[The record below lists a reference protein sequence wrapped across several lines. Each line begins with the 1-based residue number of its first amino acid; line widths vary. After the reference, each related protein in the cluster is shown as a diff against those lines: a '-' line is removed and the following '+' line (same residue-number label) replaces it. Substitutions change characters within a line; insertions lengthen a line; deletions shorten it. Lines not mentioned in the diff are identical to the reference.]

1 MLQVLINIQNV
12 SINDI
17 IKYNAYIG
25 KKVYVIDVY
34 RSPIERKMSEFFE
47 KIADMHFNTTE
58 ENLNNYNV
66 NKIINRFNKL
76 FPYLANDADY
86 FKEKYNLE
94 LPENFDFE
102 KKYLLQE
109 KDNITYVKLR
119 LRDSSEWDRIL
130 EEIFDVNVVIIS
142 DYKTDNKPINRLYS
156 QFKNDYI
163 LRCTDKDV
171 NEEWLSFLDF
181 RDFDAYKKD
190 VTAFKPDYL
199 FHLGAYTDL
208 EYCEKNVEDTYL
220 TNTISVENAVYIA
233 NELNIP
239 LLYISTAGIFDGN
252 KDLYDD
258 WDQPNPL
265 GVYAR
270 SKFMG
275 ERYVVENA
283 KRFLVC
289 RAGWM
294 MGAGPNK
301 DKKFIQKLM
310 KQIKDGKKELFI
322 VDDKDGT
329 PTFTHD
335 FSKNVKALIEKEYW
349 GLYNMVCGGQTSR
362 LEVAHELLT
371 LLGLS
376 DEIKINVVN
385 SDFFKEIYF
394 AERPPCERL
403 DNRKLKLRNIN
414 LMQDWKVALKEYIDL
429 NYTAYLK

>member
-1 MLQVLINIQNV
+1 MKKKIYIAGSGGMLGEAF
-12 SINDI
+12 
-17 IKYNAYIG
+17 Y
-25 KKVYVIDVY
+25 
-34 RSPIERKMSEFFE
+34 
-47 KIADMHFNTTE
+47 T
-58 ENLNNYNV
+58 
-66 NKIINRFNKL
+66 
-76 FPYLANDADY
+76 
-86 FKEKYNLE
+86 
-94 LPENFDFE
+94 
-102 KKYLLQE
+102 
-109 KDNITYVKLR
+109 
-119 LRDSSEWDRIL
+119 
-130 EEIFDVNVVIIS
+130 
-142 DYKTDNKPINRLYS
+142 
-156 QFKNDYI
+156 QFKNEYT
-163 LRCTDKDV
+163 LKCTDKDV
-171 NEEWLSFLDF
+171 NEDWLSFLDF
-181 RDFDAYKKD
+181 RDFEAYKKD
-190 VTAFKPDYL
+190 VEAYKPDYL

-233 NELNIP
+233 NEFNIP

-270 SKFMG
+270 SKFMA

-294 MGAGPNK
+294 MGAGPKK

-310 KQIKDGKKELFI
+310 KQIKEGKKELFI

-335 FSKNVKALIEKEYW
+335 FAKNVKALIEKEYW

-362 LEVAHELLT
+362 LEVAHELLS

-376 DEIKINVVN
+376 NEIKINVVN
-385 SDFFKEIYF
+385 SDYFKEIYF

-414 LMQDWKVALKEYIDL
+414 LMQNWKVSLKEYIDL
-429 NYTAYLK
+429 YYNSYLK